1 MRRII
6 PGFAWCMMKI
16 EILPLEARFV
26 PGAAGLEKECLS
38 TAWSE
43 KQLRD
48 LPDYAVYLVALC
60 GETVCGTGCL
70 YCIGDEAELQNLA
83 VAPANRRQG
92 IGEVLLGALSEEARG
107 RGCVAVFL
115 EVASRNE
122 PAKRLYESFG
132 YAEKEIISGKMPG
145 NERFRVKVYGL
156 CRDT

>member
-6 PGFAWCMMKI
+6 PGFAWCRMNNAVI
-16 EILPLEARFV
+16 APLAERFV

-48 LPDYAVYLVALC
+48 LPDYAVYLVALY

-92 IGEVLLGALSEEARG
+92 IGEALLGALSEEARG

-122 PAKRLYESFG
+122 PAKRLYEKCGFVPVG
-132 YAEKEIISGKMPG
+132 VRKGFY
-145 NERFRVKVYGL
+145 
-156 CRDT
+156 RDDDAVLMKKALV